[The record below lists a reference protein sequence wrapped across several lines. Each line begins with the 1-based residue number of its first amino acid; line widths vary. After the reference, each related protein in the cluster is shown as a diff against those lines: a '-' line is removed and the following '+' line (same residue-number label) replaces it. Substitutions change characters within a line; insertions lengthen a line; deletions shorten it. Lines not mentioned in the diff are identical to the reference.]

1 MRSRIVFWLLGIG
14 CVAPPA
20 WACSFAFTGL
30 PYDAGNYVFYGRVLA
45 HISHRMDVCGNDPR
59 WRGDQ
64 CKPAWGWKLEVI
76 EPVHMPRKLTKV
88 EYFEYTVDPACG
100 AMPLGEA
107 HVRRIP
113 VGSLVTLV
121 ASPHWASDPKAA
133 APRLSSPLPAHGLIA
148 MLPEGSDP
156 QAMSRRDAE
165 RSDLACLSGARWP
178 HGKLAF
184 EYWRERHALAS
195 ETTPRG
201 KLERLIRL
209 MSVFDARLFARA
221 EQPTYLEEVVR
232 QELPPELLDEFYSQL
247 PAARES
253 AHAAC
258 GKD

>member
-1 MRSRIVFWLLGIG
+1 
-14 CVAPPA
+14 
-20 WACSFAFTGL
+20 
-30 PYDAGNYVFYGRVLA
+30 
-45 HISHRMDVCGNDPR
+45 
-59 WRGDQ
+59 
-64 CKPAWGWKLEVI
+64 
-76 EPVHMPRKLTKV
+76 
-88 EYFEYTVDPACG
+88 
-100 AMPLGEA
+100 
-107 HVRRIP
+107 
-113 VGSLVTLV
+113 
-121 ASPHWASDPKAA
+121 
-133 APRLSSPLPAHGLIA
+133 